1 MKDYLLEL
9 ASQQTNSYN
18 KLNVMREYLQA
29 YTIRV
34 LFEEGAFRTLAFIGG
49 TALRFVY
56 HLPRYSEDLDF
67 SILKSSDRYSFLT
80 LLNRLKKEFILAGYE
95 IVISYNDQK
104 TVQSAFLKFPKLQF
118 EAGISSFPDQN
129 ISIKIEIDTNPPSSA
144 QIQSHIINKYFPLSF
159 TSYDVPSLFAGK
171 IHALL
176 TRNYTK
182 GRDFF
187 DLGWYLSRWKEIA
200 PNFTL
205 LMNALKQTHYSGNHP
220 TPENWRQILIS
231 TIQKTNWKTVTDDF
245 QNFLENPS
253 DLTIFT
259 KDNLLKLLKKP

>member
-9 ASQQTNSYN
+9 ASRQTNSYN

-29 YTIRV
+29 YAIRV
-34 LFEEGAFRTLAFIGG
+34 LLEEGAFRALAFIGG
-49 TALRFVY
+49 TALRFVH

-67 SILKSSDRYSFLT
+67 STLRSTDNDSFLT
-80 LLNRLKKEFILAGYE
+80 LLNRLKKEFILAGFE
-95 IVISYNDQK
+95 IAVSYKDQK
-104 TVQSAFLKFPKLQF
+104 TVQSAFLKFPRLQF

-129 ISIKIEIDTNPPSSA
+129 ISIKIEVDTNPPSGA

-159 TSYDVPSLFAGK
+159 ISYDIPSLFAGK

-176 TRNYTK
+176 SRKYTK
-182 GRDFF
+182 GRDFY
-187 DLGWYLSRWKEIA
+187 DLEWYLSRWKDIT

-205 LMNALKQTHYSGNHP
+205 LINALKQTHYSGKYP
-220 TPENWRQILIS
+220 TPDNWRRILIS
-231 TIQKTNWKTVTDDF
+231 IIQKTNWKTVTTDI

-259 KDNLLKLLKKP
+259 QANLLALLKRQ

>member
-29 YTIRV
+29 YTIRI

-67 SILKSSDRYSFLT
+67 SILKSSHRYSFLT

-95 IVISYNDQK
+95 IDISYNDQK
-104 TVQSAFLKFPKLQF
+104 TVQSAFLKFPKLQL

-159 TSYDVPSLFAGK
+159 CINSSSGLLRTLFSALFETTFCQFMNK
-171 IHALL
+171 IS
-176 TRNYTK
+176 
-182 GRDFF
+182 FF
-187 DLGWYLSRWKEIA
+187 KSIPLES
-200 PNFTL
+200 
-205 LMNALKQTHYSGNHP
+205 
-220 TPENWRQILIS
+220 IS
-231 TIQKTNWKTVTDDF
+231 
-245 QNFLENPS
+245 
-253 DLTIFT
+253 
-259 KDNLLKLLKKP
+259 